1 MKLNILNKINS
12 PKDLKKLNKE
22 ELHTLSGEIREII
35 IDYFQHNTKNI

>member
-22 ELHTLSGEIREII
+22 ELYYNCLI
-35 IDYFQHNTKNI
+35 HNCYIL